1 MFAFVF
7 SKPHSKK
14 EKIFYIMQ
22 EKNSE
27 YSKSSARVLK
37 YIELKNISKRDFYI
51 KTGLSNGYLDKTS
64 NIGSDKV
71 EKIVSAYPDINVNW
85 LVTGHGNMLVSKDYA
100 DSEDFTTIKEPR
112 SVYETKRLGIPLI
125 PISATAGFSS
135 MDVQILEHDVEEYF
149 NIPFLSE
156 KPDFAIGING
166 DSMSPLYED
175 KSFIICKK
183 IPVSEMVWEGVYLIT
198 VNGSSMVKRI
208 YPSITPGCILCRS
221 DNQRYRDFD
230 ILKADI
236 TSIAKILS
244 SIRIN

>member
-1 MFAFVF
+1 
-7 SKPHSKK
+7 
-14 EKIFYIMQ
+14 MQ
-22 EKNSE
+22 GENSE

-64 NIGSDKV
+64 NIGTDKV
-71 EKIVSAYPDINVNW
+71 EKIVSAFPDIDINW
-85 LVTGHGNMLVSKDYA
+85 LVTGQGNMLVSKQYA
-100 DSEDFTTIKEPR
+100 DSEDIRTTNEPAIE
-112 SVYETKRLGIPLI
+112 YELKRKGIPLI

-135 MDVQILEHDVEEYF
+135 MDVQILEHDIQDYF

-183 IPVSEMVWEGVYLIT
+183 ISVNEMIWEGVYLIT

-221 DNQRYRDFD
+221 DNPRFRDFD
-230 ILKADI
+230 ILKSDI